1 MYDLLYV
8 ALTVT
13 FFALMIAYG
22 RACIALGRG
31 EPTDMEH
38 P

>member
-8 ALTVT
+8 ALTVV

-22 RACIALGRG
+22 RACQTLGRD
-31 EPTDMEH
+31 EPTETEH
-38 P
+38 S